1 MSGILSKFGINAG
14 LNAQTVHLVG
24 VILAVLAVVSSTI
37 GIVSA
42 TPVGDELSSAMG
54 IVHKTRQQP
63 SDVEARNDLKNERQ
77 VKWAGYQVISP
88 TEIRVFF
95 PAGTETCYGY
105 RAETSETATSVKVRV
120 YEGNIPGSPDKCIL
134 IGRPASMKV
143 TLQSPLGARLLQNW

>member
-1 MSGILSKFGINAG
+1 MSGVLSKLGINAG
-14 LNAQTVHLVG
+14 LNAQHGHLVG
-24 VILAVLAVVSSTI
+24 VILAVVAVVGSTI

-77 VKWAGYQVISP
+77 VKWSGYQVISP
-88 TEIRVFF
+88 TQIRVFF

-105 RAETSETATSVKVRV
+105 RVETSETATSVKVRV

>member
-1 MSGILSKFGINAG
+1 MSGVLSKLGINAG
-14 LNAQTVHLVG
+14 LNAQNVHLVG
-24 VILAVLAVVSSTI
+24 VILTVFAIVGSTI

-42 TPVGDELSSAMG
+42 TPFGDELSSAMG

-63 SDVEARNDLKNERQ
+63 SDVEERSDLKNEHQ
-77 VKWAGYQVISP
+77 VKWSGYQVISP
-88 TEIRVFF
+88 TQIRVFF

-105 RAETSETATSVKVRV
+105 RAETSETATSVKVKV

-134 IGRPASMKV
+134 IGSISSMKV

>member
-1 MSGILSKFGINAG
+1 MSGILSKFGIDAG
-14 LNAQTVHLVG
+14 LNAQNVHLVG
-24 VILAVLAVVSSTI
+24 VILAVLTVVGSTI

-77 VKWAGYQVISP
+77 VKWSGYQVISP
-88 TEIRVFF
+88 TQIRVFF

-105 RAETSETATSVKVRV
+105 RAETSETATSVKVKV
-120 YEGNIPGSPDKCIL
+120 YEGNIPGSPDECIL
-134 IGRPASMKV
+134 IGSPSSMKV